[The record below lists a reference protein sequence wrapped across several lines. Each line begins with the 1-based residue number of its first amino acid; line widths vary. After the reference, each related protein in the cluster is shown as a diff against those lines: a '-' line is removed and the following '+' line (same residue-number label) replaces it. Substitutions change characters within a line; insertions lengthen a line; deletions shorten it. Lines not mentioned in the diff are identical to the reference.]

1 MKSPVRENCTPG
13 SVRGARGNPRP
24 YLDLSTASRFQ
35 ATECPNSRGRLSS
48 LRVHGAFQPGAN
60 RPGNW
65 KVAQTGRLESLP
77 NAEMRVAGK
86 SDPEITA
93 ELYELST

>member
-1 MKSPVRENCTPG
+1 
-13 SVRGARGNPRP
+13 
-24 YLDLSTASRFQ
+24 
-35 ATECPNSRGRLSS
+35 
-48 LRVHGAFQPGAN
+48 VHGAFQPGAN